1 VDAELE
7 SLLKK
12 GQQCAETGSGRGSGK
27 VSFWLAPVWLTGRAN
42 AAVDA
47 SEAAQIMAIDKTFTD
62 LHAQPVEEIQH
73 PDSKKR
79 ALKVVE
85 VGASPAL

>member
-1 VDAELE
+1 MRGDVKRQRQQKSEL
-7 SLLKK
+7 
-12 GQQCAETGSGRGSGK
+12 R
-27 VSFWLAPVWLTGRAN
+27 LAPDWLTCRAN

-47 SEAAQIMAIDKTFTD
+47 SEAAQLMAIDKTFTD
-62 LHAQPVEEIQH
+62 LHAQPVEDIQH
-73 PDSKKR
+73 PDGKKR